1 MAAAGSMRGGVGTH
15 ESKRR
20 RVEAEGREDEET
32 RQSGPGDTRAHGI
45 AAHGTAAQGHAM
57 EEESTAA
64 KENMRGLS
72 TEDGTEDRGAT
83 TLEGARR
90 EQDDEEDGEEGAPRH
105 DGAGED
111 GSETA
116 TESRQQQ
123 HTASEDTQ
131 PSSVHRKEEGGV
143 KEGYKGRA
151 RRGREKEGGYYP
163 TKRRKTT
170 HATGKEKSTAQ
181 KKQADDGSGRG
192 KVALENTIVVGRVY
206 IQRMERKGKNR
217 RDAGRPPGEPG

>member
-1 MAAAGSMRGGVGTH
+1 
-15 ESKRR
+15 
-20 RVEAEGREDEET
+20 
-32 RQSGPGDTRAHGI
+32 
-45 AAHGTAAQGHAM
+45 M

-64 KENMRGLS
+64 KEDMRGLS

-90 EQDDEEDGEEGAPRH
+90 EQGDEEDGEEGAPYH
-105 DGAGED
+105 DGVGED
-111 GSETA
+111 GRETA

-131 PSSVHRKEEGGV
+131 RHEGGQAGKAEGGV

-192 KVALENTIVVGRVY
+192 RVALENTIVVGRVY

>member
-1 MAAAGSMRGGVGTH
+1 
-15 ESKRR
+15 
-20 RVEAEGREDEET
+20 
-32 RQSGPGDTRAHGI
+32 
-45 AAHGTAAQGHAM
+45 M

-64 KENMRGLS
+64 KEDMRGLS
-72 TEDGTEDRGAT
+72 TEGGTEDRRAT
-83 TLEGARR
+83 TPEGERPR
-90 EQDDEEDGEEGAPRH
+90 EHDDEEDGEEGAACH

-111 GSETA
+111 DSETA

-131 PSSVHRKEEGGV
+131 RHEGSQGGKVEGGV